1 MLTLRWYGF
10 HGWKELRLKA
20 EPGDVLTQAQVRRFL
35 REACPH
41 SDCCCL
47 SVLGCKWPETG
58 PRLVREDLDTYR
70 VEMR

>member
-20 EPGDVLTQAQVRRFL
+20 KPGDVLTPAQVRRF
-35 REACPH
+35 EKAACPFD
-41 SDCCCL
+41 DCYCL
-47 SVLGCKWPETG
+47 GVIGCKWPETG
-58 PRLVREDLDTYR
+58 PRLEREDFDTYR